1 MALYQHFIYEDAEVA
16 IWKIEEDE
24 DFFRQATGLTSFI
37 HAEKRRIEYYA
48 GRFLLQ
54 RLIPHLDLEKIKIDN
69 IGKPYLEDGSFHFSI
84 SHSFPYIAVVI
95 HETAVVGIDIQV
107 YRPKI
112 LRILEK
118 YLHTDELYLLPQTI
132 ENMSMLWCTKEAL
145 YKWRGTGGQDFS
157 EQLRILNVNENT
169 QNHNLTCAIIDT
181 DKSIHNLSVMA
192 KQDWGFAMAIA
203 VK

>member
-16 IWKIEEDE
+16 IWKIEEEE

-37 HAEKRRIEYYA
+37 HADKRRIEYYA

-54 RLIPHLDLEKIKIDN
+54 RLIPHLDLEKIKIDK
-69 IGKPYLEDGSFHFSI
+69 IGKPYMEDGSFHFSI
-84 SHSFPYIAVVI
+84 SHSFPYIAVAI

-112 LRILEK
+112 LRILDK
-118 YLHTDELYLLPQTI
+118 YLHTDESYLLPQNI
-132 ENMSMLWCTKEAL
+132 ENMSMLWCAKEAM
-145 YKWRGTGGQDFS
+145 YKWRSTGGQDFS
-157 EQLRILNVNENT
+157 EQLRILNVNEISQKYT
-169 QNHNLTCAIIDT
+169 LTCAIIDT
-181 DKSIHNLSVMA
+181 DKRIHNLSVMA
-192 KQDWGFAMAIA
+192 IRDLDFALAVA

>member
-16 IWKIEEDE
+16 IWKIEEE
-24 DFFRQATGLTSFI
+24 EAFFRQATGLTSFI
-37 HAEKRRIEYYA
+37 HADKRRIEYYA

-54 RLIPHLDLEKIKIDN
+54 RLIPNLDFEKIKIDN
-69 IGKPYLEDGSFHFSI
+69 IGKPYLEDERFHFSI
-84 SHSFPYIAVVI
+84 SHSFPYIAVII

-118 YLHTDELYLLPQTI
+118 FLHTKELHLLPQST
-132 ENMSMLWCTKEAL
+132 ENMSMLWCAKEAM

-157 EQLRILNVNENT
+157 EELRILKVNKT
-169 QNHNLTCAIIDT
+169 RQKYTFDCAIIDK
-181 DKSIHNLSVMA
+181 DKSLHNLSVMVI
-192 KQDWGFAMAIA
+192 QDLDFALAIV